1 MGWLIEA
8 LANVFLELLGDMMA
22 WTVNLIT
29 GLSLDIGMNSVTQ
42 ADGTVVTEVPDIGT
56 LINPAAKRTNLLETT
71 FPDAAS
77 FTTLFMILGAAIILF
92 LFLTKVFAGFGGPF
106 VRAEPGGVVVVRT
119 FIASLLTAYSYSIFV
134 LFESLFNS
142 IYGRFMAKY
151 LTLTAGVDNY
161 ALNPDNSVSGP
172 TNNDAINQKITG
184 GFTQDAIS
192 NGIFGGKD
200 LIERYQW
207 GQGIALTI
215 ITIVLFTIL
224 LVSFLKLV
232 LEIFERYVMIG
243 VLFFMAPI
251 ACATYVDREMDVFKN
266 WVKMTLSEF
275 VVMCSNL
282 FFTGVFIAAWHNVL
296 STEEH
301 ALFQTPKDF
310 VTTMFL
316 MISWLIIGQQFDAH
330 LKSMGFATAQTGRGL
345 GAAVVAGFGAATMAA
360 RSAIGGVKNLAS
372 SGLSAAR
379 KSQQASPDYQAAQ
392 FLKSDETRSLTPD
405 QANAALNRM
414 QSGKDAAFNNMSPF
428 EQGEK
433 MLKAAN
439 DSSKGA
445 VADAIRDQTGSGLDF
460 VNRASVKMKDGL
472 MTGETLDGKPFALH
486 SRNHGTSD
494 YVQKDIGNGWG
505 VPLTSDGAKAYATMQ
520 GAKMPTITGQQGKWT
535 PVDNP
540 SADAKPFSTLVAAD
554 ENGNILMT
562 MDTPGLINGD
572 SFYEQP
578 GISDSGF
585 ERVETASA
593 ADYSVSSGAQPY
605 EQGNAGLIE
614 SPGRLLE

>member
-1 MGWLIEA
+1 
-8 LANVFLELLGDMMA
+8 
-22 WTVNLIT
+22 
-29 GLSLDIGMNSVTQ
+29 
-42 ADGTVVTEVPDIGT
+42 
-56 LINPAAKRTNLLETT
+56 
-71 FPDAAS
+71 
-77 FTTLFMILGAAIILF
+77 
-92 LFLTKVFAGFGGPF
+92 
-106 VRAEPGGVVVVRT
+106 
-119 FIASLLTAYSYSIFV
+119 
-134 LFESLFNS
+134 
-142 IYGRFMAKY
+142 
-151 LTLTAGVDNY
+151 
-161 ALNPDNSVSGP
+161 
-172 TNNDAINQKITG
+172 
-184 GFTQDAIS
+184 
-192 NGIFGGKD
+192 
-200 LIERYQW
+200 
-207 GQGIALTI
+207 
-215 ITIVLFTIL
+215 
-224 LVSFLKLV
+224 
-232 LEIFERYVMIG
+232 
-243 VLFFMAPI
+243 
-251 ACATYVDREMDVFKN
+251 
-266 WVKMTLSEF
+266 
-275 VVMCSNL
+275 
-282 FFTGVFIAAWHNVL
+282 
-296 STEEH
+296 
-301 ALFQTPKDF
+301 
-310 VTTMFL
+310 
-316 MISWLIIGQQFDAH
+316 
-330 LKSMGFATAQTGRGL
+330 
-345 GAAVVAGFGAATMAA
+345 
-360 RSAIGGVKNLAS
+360 
-372 SGLSAAR
+372 
-379 KSQQASPDYQAAQ
+379 
-392 FLKSDETRSLTPD
+392 
-405 QANAALNRM
+405 
-414 QSGKDAAFNNMSPF
+414 
-428 EQGEK
+428 

-494 YVQKDIGNGWG
+494 YVHKDIGNGWG